1 LNVKPIK
8 TSTTL
13 KKKPSTISINMVI
26 VATKNW
32 KNEEQLFKE
41 REPLNDKTTTNWT
54 KEKKVKKTFV
64 ETF

>member
-1 LNVKPIK
+1 
-8 TSTTL
+8 
-13 KKKPSTISINMVI
+13 MVI